1 MANVSNFV
9 SCNKHRI
16 CIVIHTRIRNNIWS
30 TILLK
35 ILHLVLQKVLE
46 DILIPID
53 LLIYTQESRKN
64 SSFLSGPTT
73 KRKGGGV
80 RAGSI
85 RKKNFFEAVKKV
97 PKKRMNTNVEGGV
110 GGWLVGWLVVEQL
123 RKEQIF
129 AASLSLR
136 NIIYSL
142 SHLIS
147 PQKALSYFLPIRS
160 AKICITLTVLW
171 GGG

>member
-9 SCNKHRI
+9 NIGFVQLYKNKEQ
-16 CIVIHTRIRNNIWS
+16 
-30 TILLK
+30 
-35 ILHLVLQKVLE
+35 HLVNYFIQNSNILYCSQKVLD

-73 KRKGGGV
+73 KRKGGGG

-160 AKICITLTVLW
+160 AKICIT
-171 GGG
+171 